1 MPKTDRSFLD
11 ALGCVETKDCFWE
24 AVTNKL
30 HWRLGKGSRADSFP
44 DENSSENIFLTPIQ
58 SQKSLGNLR
67 SNHSKLG
74 QHKGN
79 ARGTKGERKVMRC
92 DGR

>member
-1 MPKTDRSFLD
+1 MPKMDRSFLD

-44 DENSSENIFLTPIQ
+44 DENSSENIFLRPIQ
-58 SQKSLGNLR
+58 SQKIAGEPEVKSQQAGGTQGER
-67 SNHSKLG
+67 
-74 QHKGN
+74 KGN
-79 ARGTKGERKVMRC
+79 ERGTKG
-92 DGR
+92 DAL